1 MPHQQAKNAVLLN
14 TSFSISNI
22 AIQGAE
28 QNISNKDGKQVG
40 CICMTAVDL
49 GISGINSLINYVTSG

>member
-1 MPHQQAKNAVLLN
+1 MSHQQAKNAVLLN

-28 QNISNKDGKQVG
+28 QNISNKDGKIKWV
-40 CICMTAVDL
+40 V
-49 GISGINSLINYVTSG
+49 YV